1 MQGIKYFPKDL
12 NVEGKRIIVRVDLNV
27 PLKDKKIQDST
38 RIEQVLPFLKDLIK
52 RKSKIILISH
62 LGRPKGAKDIALSLL
77 PVYKYL
83 KEKINT
89 NMYFYTGEIN
99 DEIETKSSYLKEG
112 EILLIEN
119 IRFFKEEI
127 EDDENFSKKLG
138 KLGEIYINDAFS
150 CSHRKQSSIYSI
162 TKFVKEIYAGPLLKK
177 EITAIDSVIR
187 NKKDPVT
194 CIIGGSKVSTKIGVI
209 SNLLK
214 SVSNIVIVGAMAN
227 NFLTY
232 NNYEIGK
239 SLKEED
245 SSKIIKIIL
254 NEAEKYKCRII
265 IPEDCLVSKSFEG
278 NAITKDIKSIEKD
291 DIILDIGPKTVKIIE
306 NIIDSSKTVMWNG
319 PAGYFE
325 NKNFAIGTNSI
336 AQKVS
341 ENTKKKSLISVLGG
355 GDTISA
361 INRSGLKLSFTHLST
376 AGGAFLEHLEGKE
389 LPGLSALKQYI

>member
-62 LGRPKGAKDIALSLL
+62 LGRPKGAKDITLSLL

-138 KLGEIYINDAFS
+138 DLGEIYINDAFS

-232 NNYEIGK
+232 YNYEIGK

-355 GDTISA
+355 GDTVSA